1 LSPRRI
7 WTRLQC
13 VSSRLRGAS
22 ICLRTK
28 GPETGCRYASMALAQ
43 KVQTKSAFQT
53 SLPSPSRFGFPLS
66 PTGRSI
72 SARSLYTRTNQRV
85 RYKADGA
92 NMPRWT
98 LSCPACRSH
107 FFHSEIP
114 RRSWTLPYDPLWLRK
129 PEFPDGGESLT
140 CPTCQKTSVFQR
152 FELMYKPG

>member
-1 LSPRRI
+1 M
-7 WTRLQC
+7 
-13 VSSRLRGAS
+13 SSRLRGAS

-28 GPETGCRYASMALAQ
+28 GPGTGCRYASMALAQ
-43 KVQTKSAFQT
+43 KVQTKSAFRT
-53 SLPSPSRFGFPLS
+53 SLPSLSRFGFPLYRL
-66 PTGRSI
+66 PVVPYRH
-72 SARSLYTRTNQRV
+72 SLYTRTNQRV

-114 RRSWTLPYDPLWLRK
+114 QRSWTLPYDPLWPRK

-140 CPTCQKTSVFQR
+140 CPKCQKTSVFQR
-152 FELMYKPG
+152 YELMFKPG